1 MRLIIN
7 EIIKIR
13 KILSDRKIKYYTIYP
28 RAGFADLM
36 GHASVTATFC
46 DLFELQFLGFS
57 GQNVSIHQSAYKDTR
72 GFYENFFDD
81 LGFTQFPDFSNIGH
95 IELCEEIDLLKIFES
110 LYSKIQSLP
119 QCEAI
124 CIEPKFLPT
133 SPVIRF
139 LFEIGSSLYNNSFV
153 RFFQNALKKFGLYS
167 HLCYDLNKTVYTIHL
182 RIGDTAVVPIN
193 KKGDI
198 VAIDWL
204 FREEKTGKNH
214 NSIYNLQRKKGGRH
228 VINSYLDLENL
239 FSFASEIRQRD
250 KNCRINFISDGFD
263 TAISF
268 IDMSKIDQILQNRQ
282 IDFCQNIVS
291 EYINNKKNILENNF
305 CFDCSIIGENYDKF
319 LESIKLLLTS
329 NIIYSNARSFCY
341 GILVNCKKDY
351 FFKQEAYFRSQG
363 DLYDIWLKEKNIELK
378 NFINY
383 DSVSGGI

>member
-1 MRLIIN
+1 MRLIID

-13 KILSDRKIKYYTIYP
+13 KILSDKKIKYYTIYP

-36 GHASVTATFC
+36 GHASVAATFC

-57 GQNVSIHQSAYKDTR
+57 GQNASIHRTAYKDTR
-72 GFYENFFDD
+72 GFYEKFFND
-81 LGFTQFPDFSNIGH
+81 LGFTQFVDFSNIGH
-95 IELCEEIDLLKIFES
+95 IELYEDVDLLKIFEN
-110 LYSKIQSLP
+110 LYNRIQSLP

-133 SPVIRF
+133 SPVVRF
-139 LFEIGSSLYNNSFV
+139 LFEIGLSLYNNSFV
-153 RFFQNALKKFGLYS
+153 RFFQNALKKFGLYD

-182 RIGDTAVVPIN
+182 RIGDTAIVPIN

-204 FREEKTGKNH
+204 CREEKTGKNH
-214 NSIYNLQRKKGGRH
+214 NSIYNLQRNKGGRH

-239 FSFASEIRQRD
+239 FSFANKIRQRD

-268 IDMSKIDQILQNRQ
+268 MSMSKIDQILQKRQ
-282 IDFCQNIVS
+282 IDFCQDIVS

-329 NIIYSNARSFCY
+329 NIIFSNARSFCY

-378 NFINY
+378 KFAICNDNF
-383 DSVSGGI
+383 